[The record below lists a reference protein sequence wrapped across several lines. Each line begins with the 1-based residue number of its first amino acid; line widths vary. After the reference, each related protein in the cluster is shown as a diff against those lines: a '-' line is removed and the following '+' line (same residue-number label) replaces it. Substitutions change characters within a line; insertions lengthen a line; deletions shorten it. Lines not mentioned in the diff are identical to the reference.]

1 MIKLEG
7 IEATWASFL
16 CSRVRT
22 QIKCG
27 SYSSDAVNLPLLNLE
42 LFGKPL
48 LLENDD
54 QGAQCLYWAGQ
65 LVSSVNLAGVTVSE
79 IVHRFRLQQQDENI
93 EISLNL
99 QAKNQTV
106 SYQLWLGQQQQTS
119 GEFPLQPSTHLAK
132 APSRRNFIGIAA
144 LVFKLFKSAKVIKVV
159 LAGASVAGYA
169 WLFSLEFA
177 LVLIACLVV
186 HEYGH
191 VKAMHHF
198 GIKTKGIYL
207 IPFVGGLAVSDD
219 KINTRWQDVVISIM
233 GPCFGLFMSLA
244 CVITYAAT
252 EIELFAGAAVLSA
265 LLNLFNLLPILPLDG
280 GHVLK
285 SISFSMRSWVGLSVC
300 MSGIAFGLWLAYTF
314 GLALLVFFLF
324 VGALEVIFEWR
335 QRNHSHLIPLDT
347 YGQIFSAVCY
357 FLVAAGHIAVIV
369 YFADSDNPILSLPM
383 KILGS

>member
-1 MIKLEG
+1 M
-7 IEATWASFL
+7 
-16 CSRVRT
+16 R
-22 QIKCG
+22 
-27 SYSSDAVNLPLLNLE
+27 LLNLD
-42 LFGKPL
+42 LFDTPL
-48 LLENDD
+48 NLDNDET
-54 QGAQCLYWAGQ
+54 GNQCLYWGDH
-65 LVSSVNLAGVTVSE
+65 LVSKVDLTGVTVSE
-79 IVHRFRLQQQDENI
+79 IVHRFSIQHKDKSL

-99 QAKNQTV
+99 QAKAQTV
-106 SYQLWLGQQQQTS
+106 SYQLWIDERQHMS
-119 GEFPLQPSTHLAK
+119 GEFPLPASTNLAK
-132 APSRRNFIGIAA
+132 STSKHSFIGLAA
-144 LVFKLFKSAKVIKVV
+144 LAFKLLKSAKVIKVV

-169 WLFSLEFA
+169 WLFTLEFA

-191 VKAMHHF
+191 VRAMRYF

-207 IPFVGGLAVSDD
+207 IPFVGGLAVSDE

-233 GPCFGLFMSLA
+233 GPCFGLLMSIA
-244 CVITYAAT
+244 CLVIYAAT

-300 MSGIAFGLWLAYTF
+300 MAGIALGLWLAYSF

-335 QRNHSHLIPLDT
+335 QRHFSHLIPLDT
-347 YGQIFSAVCY
+347 YGQIFSAVWY
-357 FLVAAGHIAVIV
+357 FIVAAGHIIIILS
-369 YFADSDNPILSLPM
+369 FADSQNPILSLPM
-383 KILGS
+383 KILAS

>member
-1 MIKLEG
+1 M
-7 IEATWASFL
+7 
-16 CSRVRT
+16 
-22 QIKCG
+22 
-27 SYSSDAVNLPLLNLE
+27 LNLE
-42 LFGKPL
+42 LFGKTL
-48 LLENDD
+48 KLEND
-54 QGAQCLYWAGQ
+54 GAGTQCLYWNDK
-65 LVSSVNLAGVTVSE
+65 LVSKVDLKGVTASE
-79 IVHRFRLQQQDENI
+79 IVHRFQLLQANNNE

-99 QAKNQTV
+99 QAKDQTV
-106 SYQLWLGQQQQTS
+106 AYQLWVNQRQQAT
-119 GEFPLQPSTHLAK
+119 GEFPLVASAHLVKAKSTHSFMGL
-132 APSRRNFIGIAA
+132 AA
-144 LVFKLFKSAKVIKVV
+144 LVFKLFKSAKVIKAV

-169 WLFSLEFA
+169 WLFTIEFA
-177 LVLIACLVV
+177 LVIVACLVI

-191 VKAMHHF
+191 VRAMQYF

-233 GPCFGLFMSLA
+233 GPCFGLLMSLA
-244 CVITYAAT
+244 CLLIYWLTDT
-252 EIELFAGAAVLSA
+252 ELFAGAAVLSA

-300 MSGIAFGLWLAYTF
+300 MAGIALGLGLAYAF

-335 QRNHSHLIPLDT
+335 QRHFSHLIPLDR
-347 YGQIFSAVCY
+347 YGQIFSAVWY
-357 FLVAAGHIAVIV
+357 FLVVVGHIAVI
-369 YFADSDNPILSLPM
+369 YNFADSENPILSLPI